1 MRNNT
6 KKKTGSIIVI
16 ASFIFI
22 LSVTGLLKL
31 VWPEQRISEAEART
45 LATMPSI
52 SGESLRDGSFPL
64 AVEAYF
70 TDQFPLRNTLIRFS
84 DSMRNML
91 RITIGDDVQI
101 IQGNQDMGQGD
112 SNVILDE
119 LPGDEPMG
127 VGYTSPYVN

>member
-1 MRNNT
+1 MRKNT

>member
-1 MRNNT
+1 MRKNT

-16 ASFIFI
+16 ASFIFV